1 MACAYCGILITRYNP
16 LKKSITIIALVILFS
31 IGCIGL
37 APALEPAPTPTP
49 LPSWTFRPLPSPTET
64 VTLVP
69 TPSPTE
75 TFTVSP
81 IPTITSTETLTLT
94 PEPQFRI
101 QGPGQ
106 VLVPILLYHQ
116 IGYSQIKDNQYYVS
130 PEEFEKQM
138 FLLHAWGYK
147 TITVQQLAN
156 AILNGAELP
165 YKPIALTFDDGN
177 ENAYTRVFPI
187 LQKYNFTGTAYIVYN
202 YVGVTNFMDK
212 QQIRELYEAGW
223 EIGSHG
229 ISHVDLT
236 KRTDRQEDEIIESKL
251 KLQTLLDVPIS
262 TFAYPFGAYDTLSL
276 HYLDFAG
283 YIAAV
288 GLGIDMH
295 QGPGNIY
302 YLYRRDIKGTY
313 DLKTFARFLPW
324 QGDLE
329 NLPALTVIP

>member
-1 MACAYCGILITRYNP
+1 
-16 LKKSITIIALVILFS
+16 LKKPVAIISLIILFLM
-31 IGCIGL
+31 GCIGL
-37 APALEPAPTPTP
+37 IPVSGPSPTPTP

-64 VTLVP
+64 VTPAP
-69 TPSPTE
+69 TLSPTE
-75 TFTVSP
+75 TFTATPSSTQTLTETFT
-81 IPTITSTETLTLT
+81 PTIGT
-94 PEPQFRI
+94 QFSI

-138 FLLHAWGYK
+138 SLLYAWGYR
-147 TITVQQLAN
+147 TITVQQLAI

-165 YKPIALTFDDGN
+165 VKPVVLTFDDGN
-177 ENAYTRVFPI
+177 DNAYTRVLPI
-187 LQKYNFTGTAYIVYN
+187 LQKYGFTGTAYIVYN
-202 YVGVTNFMDK
+202 YVGATNYMNKD
-212 QQIRELYEAGW
+212 QIRELYQAGW
-223 EIGSHG
+223 EIGSHS

-236 KRTDRQEDEIIESKL
+236 KRTDRQEAEIIDSKKKLES
-251 KLQTLLDVPIS
+251 LLDVPIY
-262 TFAYPFGAYDTLSL
+262 TFAYPFGAYDNLSL
-276 HYLDFAG
+276 FYMDFAG

-288 GLGIDMH
+288 GLGPAMY

-313 DLKTFARFLPW
+313 DLKTFAQFLPW

-329 NLPALTVIP
+329 DLSVITTVIP